1 MSRRIAR
8 LKITKSRLQTLE
20 LNAFRLR
27 LHCPRCEREV
37 EMLTTVQAASVLEVD
52 TGAVKRLLAHGQIHA
67 VQTVSGHIRVCKDS
81 LFLM

>member
-1 MSRRIAR
+1 MTRRIAR
-8 LKITKSRLQTLE
+8 LKITRSRLLTIE
-20 LNAFRLR
+20 RDAFHLR

-37 EMLTTVQAASVLEVD
+37 EMLTSAQAAGVLEVD
-52 TGAVKRLLAHGQIHA
+52 TWAVKRLLADGKIHA